1 MGLDGEALRVSLE
14 RRDYEKSV
22 LAEEQDAERHAIR
35 AIPAFV
41 AGGRAILS
49 GVQSL
54 DQLNDLVAWQRQ
66 ETFAKRPILPNSCV
80 RLKF

>member
-1 MGLDGEALRVSLE
+1 MGLDGEALRESLE

-35 AIPAFV
+35 AVPAFV
-41 AGGRAILS
+41 AGGGAMLS

-54 DQLNDLVAWQRQ
+54 DRLKDLVAWRHQ
-66 ETFAKRPILPNSCV
+66 EIATEGMKADMYKD
-80 RLKF
+80 